1 MSLDRSLKVTSG
13 ALATVRSVLT
23 RAERLDKLRDDKG
36 YDAASKPVL
45 GLPKTRVTRI
55 KAGK

>member
-1 MSLDRSLKVTSG
+1 VSLDPSLKVPSG

-23 RAERLDKLRDDKG
+23 RAERLEKLRTDKG
-36 YDAASKPVL
+36 YDPAKQPAL
-45 GLPKTRVTRI
+45 GLPKTRVARI